1 MTFEVDSAPVAIL
14 VVEDDILVRM
24 IASDILTEAGF
35 RVMEAH
41 DAQEAMTLLE
51 ARGDVQVVFTDWN
64 MPGEIDGV
72 GLARLVRRRWP
83 EVGVIVTSGKMRPAP
98 SDLPAGVRFIAKPY
112 PPSALIEEIEAMVQG
127 NTEEVAQGSP
137 VLPKGIAAHSPLMAE
152 IGGMGIAAAQPEP
165 DKT

>member
-1 MTFEVDSAPVAIL
+1 MTFKVDNAPVAIL

-24 IASDILTEAGF
+24 IASDILTDAAF

-51 ARGDVQVVFTDWN
+51 ARADVRVVFTDWN
-64 MPGEIDGV
+64 MPGEIDGL
-72 GLARLVRRRWP
+72 GLARLVCRRWP
-83 EVGVIVTSGKMRPAP
+83 DVGVIVTSGKMRPAP
-98 SDLPAGVRFIAKPY
+98 GDLPAGVRFIAKPY
-112 PPSALIEEIEAMVQG
+112 PPSALIEEIEAMLP
-127 NTEEVAQGSP
+127 ESADEVAQGALVVPEGMAMQSP
-137 VLPKGIAAHSPLMAE
+137 VMAE

>member
-1 MTFEVDSAPVAIL
+1 MTLEVDNAPVAIL

-24 IASDILTEAGF
+24 IASDILTDAGF

-51 ARGDVQVVFTDWN
+51 ARTDVQVVFTDWN
-64 MPGEIDGV
+64 MPGEIDGL

-98 SDLPAGVRFIAKPY
+98 GDLPAGLRFLAKPY
-112 PPSALIEEIEAMVQG
+112 RPSALIEEIEAMVQG
-127 NTEEVAQGSP
+127 SADEVVQGAP
-137 VLPKGIAAHSPLMAE
+137 VLPEGIAMHTPVTAE
-152 IGGMGIAAAQPEP
+152 IGGIGIAAAQPEP